1 MLLDFLKSTI
11 RSWVHDHN
19 IFLSFTKPFFSPS
32 EPISVYLPPY
42 GPHLCMSSQFSF
54 YTIQVWSP
62 FLSFLLFSS
71 SLPFLSL
78 SLYIWLPWEQSGP
91 LQRACVTWHHS
102 HQRHQQ
108 GLQQIESERERVY
121 SNTSSPNTVNRD
133 WEIKRE
139 IKLGWDLLNLQT
151 VYFKNMGNQKEKHQ
165 KLYFA
170 YRIIKNSAY
179 SGQFLHYEII
189 FD

>member
-1 MLLDFLKSTI
+1 MTI
-11 RSWVHDHN
+11 IYFCSVHN
-19 IFLSFTKPFFSPS
+19 LPQSFTKPFFSPS

-62 FLSFLLFSS
+62 FLSFLLFFQLS
-71 SLPFLSL
+71 PFSLSL
-78 SLYIWLPWEQSGP
+78 SLYLAP
-91 LQRACVTWHHS
+91 LGAVRTPAKSMCHMTPQPPTPSTSSPTNR
-102 HQRHQQ
+102 
-108 GLQQIESERERVY
+108 ERERESVY

-151 VYFKNMGNQKEKHQ
+151 VYFKNMGNQKETHQ
-165 KLYFA
+165 KWYFA

>member
-1 MLLDFLKSTI
+1 MTI
-11 RSWVHDHN
+11 IYFCSVHN
-19 IFLSFTKPFFSPS
+19 LPQSFTKPFFSPS

-54 YTIQVWSP
+54 YTFKFGVL
-62 FLSFLLFSS
+62 FCLSFFFPALSLFSFSLFISGSPGS
-71 SLPFLSL
+71 SQDPCKEHVSHDTTATNAINKV
-78 SLYIWLPWEQSGP
+78 SNKS
-91 LQRACVTWHHS
+91 RA
-102 HQRHQQ
+102 R
-108 GLQQIESERERVY
+108 ERERVY
-121 SNTSSPNTVNRD
+121 SNTSSLNTVNRD

-151 VYFKNMGNQKEKHQ
+151 VYFKNMGNQKERHQ